1 MEVFLNNI
9 IVIIL
14 ATFTLSFAIA
24 YLSVLSRMSKLTQE
38 FSKLFISHKSLQD
51 FVEKNN
57 FEFKNDN
64 DVHKENFIKFLSD
77 SRDWAFTYI
86 EDVQKGLEKFISNV
100 EPEIV
105 NFDENSSTYEGTEY
119 HNFMKRI
126 SEEYKEL
133 KKLMPTD
140 TISKDA

>member
-1 MEVFLNNI
+1 MEVFLDNI

-24 YLSVLSRMSKLTQE
+24 YLSVLQKMSKLTQE

-100 EPEIV
+100 EPEIIH
-105 NFDENSSTYEGTEY
+105 FDEYSSTYEGTEY
-119 HNFMKRI
+119 HKLMKTI
-126 SEEYKEL
+126 SQEYKEL
-133 KKLMPTD
+133 KKLMPTEN
-140 TISKDA
+140 INKDA

>member
-24 YLSVLSRMSKLTQE
+24 YMSVLHRMSKLTQE

-64 DVHKENFIKFLSD
+64 DVHKENFIKFLYFVSVLQSLG
-77 SRDWAFTYI
+77 SRLKLRQRIIATSFVY
-86 EDVQKGLEKFISNV
+86 F
-100 EPEIV
+100 
-105 NFDENSSTYEGTEY
+105 
-119 HNFMKRI
+119 KRF
-126 SEEYKEL
+126 YL
-133 KKLMPTD
+133 Q
-140 TISKDA
+140 

>member
-24 YLSVLSRMSKLTQE
+24 YVSVLNRLSKLTQE

-77 SRDWAFTYI
+77 SRDWAFEYI
-86 EDVQKGLEKFISNV
+86 EDVQNQLENFIRDI
-100 EPEIV
+100 EPEIMY
-105 NFDENSSTYEGTEY
+105 FDEYGVVGDAYPHY
-119 HNFMKRI
+119 HSMKKI
-126 SEEYKEL
+126 SAAYKDL
-133 KKLMPTD
+133 KKLLPEEVD
-140 TISKDA
+140 DRR